1 MRGNV
6 RLTVPTVE
14 LQESYLSFYQEWID
28 SGEQMTPWVIEKDPA
43 DFKEMLQFLENHSK
57 GINIPD
63 GFVPDSTFWL
73 INEENR
79 VLGAVNIRH
88 ELTEVLR
95 NEGGH
100 IGYGIRP
107 SERQKGYATQ
117 LLRLAVSK
125 ANEMGIQHS
134 LVVCDETNTA
144 SMKTIVNNGG
154 VEDEDFVEE
163 DGNVVKR
170 FWINGGLDD

>member
-1 MRGNV
+1 MR
-6 RLTVPTVE
+6 LIEPAIE
-14 LQESYLSFYQEWID
+14 WQENYLSFYQEWVD
-28 SGEQMTPWVIEKDPA
+28 SGEQMTPWVIEKDPS
-43 DFKEMLQFLENHSK
+43 DFSAMVQYLENNSK

-73 INEENR
+73 INEQGR

-88 ELTEVLR
+88 ALTELLR
-95 NEGGH
+95 NAGGH

-117 LLRLAVSK
+117 LLRLALGK
-125 ANEMGIQHS
+125 AKELGIQHS
-134 LVVCDETNTA
+134 LVVCDQSNTA
-144 SMKTIVNNGG
+144 SMKTILNNGG

-170 FWINGGLDD
+170 FWVNGGLDD